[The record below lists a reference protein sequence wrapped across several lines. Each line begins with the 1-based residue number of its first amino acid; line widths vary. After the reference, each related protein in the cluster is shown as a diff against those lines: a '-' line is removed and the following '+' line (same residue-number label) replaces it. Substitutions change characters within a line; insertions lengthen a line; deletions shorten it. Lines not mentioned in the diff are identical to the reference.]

1 MQISTGL
8 FVSLCIRHGS
18 NGGAGSVPVIFC
30 RIRIDGADGTCIG
43 EYGNTHLFQNLC
55 SNSSGRHT
63 PDGLT
68 TGRTA
73 TTPIIPKTVF
83 GIKAVICMAGTVILC
98 NLAVICGDLGGIAD
112 HQGDGSTGGLS
123 VKDTGQNL
131 HLIGFFTLC
140 SDSTGAGFTAI
151 QIFLNLFFG
160 ERKSGGTAVHD
171 DTQCLSVGFSPGSD
185 LENVTKC

>member
-1 MQISTGL
+1 
-8 FVSLCIRHGS
+8 
-18 NGGAGSVPVIFC
+18 
-30 RIRIDGADGTCIG
+30 
-43 EYGNTHLFQNLC
+43 
-55 SNSSGRHT
+55 
-63 PDGLT
+63 
-68 TGRTA
+68 
-73 TTPIIPKTVF
+73 
-83 GIKAVICMAGTVILC
+83 MAGTVILC

-160 ERKSGGTAVHD
+160 ERKSGGQPSTTTPSAFPWD
-171 DTQCLSVGFSPGSD
+171 SPQVVI
-185 LENVTKC
+185 LKMLPNVEPAMTVLLFHRSEPHPCIRKSAR